1 MNDPLRSVFDFVT
14 EHNLVT
20 LLLLLVLSGGVVAGA
35 SQLQLTSEA
44 DATGAAGDTEVA
56 ETLTYIQD
64 NYGPGGGQNG
74 TDTEPAAV
82 YVHAEDNALSKA
94 ALLDSLRFQQAVREN
109 ESVAAALGDREVVGV
124 ANLVAVRAAGDPGA
138 GLEEQTAAL
147 EAASASEVERL
158 VEQTLTEGSPALELL
173 PEGYEPGTAS
183 AESHRMVF
191 RFAETGDRSAATAV
205 LYETA
210 DQRQSPEY
218 FTAGEHASAEANAQY
233 MGNTMGLV
241 VPVALLLILLVLAF
255 SYRDLV
261 DILVGFTGV
270 VLSVLWMFGILGWLG
285 IPAGMSLIIGPVLIV
300 GLSVDYGLHV
310 FMRYREERGQ
320 DESIHDPMARGLTS
334 LVAALGLV
342 TLTAVVG
349 FLSNTANELAVIRQ
363 LGVAIS
369 LGVVSTFVV
378 SVTLVPALK
387 VTVDGLLERVGLDRR
402 KAPLGKTGWLEGV
415 LRRGASLARRAAPV
429 VVVLALV
436 VGAAG
441 AVAWA
446 DLDRQSVQQ
455 GDGGVAEWKQDLPG
469 PLAWEVAEEAN
480 EQAYVADHYR
490 AADEDARSRSNVLV
504 EGAVTDPAALEA
516 VQAVHETASETAV
529 VYQQSGSG
537 ATPVTSPL
545 TVMAAVAEEDP
556 AFAET
561 LAAADTDD
569 DGVPDRNLE
578 GVYDA
583 LYAAAPDRASQ
594 VIDQA
599 GTAGDGDAAGA
610 EYRSLRVVVPVQP
623 DATITVQADGMHS
636 LAAAADGYDG
646 VSATAAGSATLQEA
660 GLSQTADSILMTLV
674 LALGAVG
681 VLLTLVY
688 RLVAGSASLGA
699 VTAVPVTLVTA
710 LVVGGMWLFEVPL
723 TLLTALLLSLVIG
736 VGIDYN
742 IHVSDRFVH
751 ERERGRS
758 VHDALVEATTGTGGA
773 LLGSTLTSAGAF
785 SALLLHPHPQFQSFG
800 TLVVLA
806 MVTSFVVAVFV
817 LPSML
822 ALWTR
827 YGPASVDADA
837 ATDGVAIADD

>member
-1 MNDPLRSVFDFVT
+1 MNDPLRSVFGAVT

-64 NYGPGGGQNG
+64 NYGPGGGQTG

-82 YVHAEDNALSKA
+82 YVRAEDNALSKA

-158 VEQTLTEGSPALELL
+158 IEQTLTEGSPALELL
-173 PEGYEPGTAS
+173 PENYEPGTAS
-183 AESHRMVF
+183 AGSHRMVF
-191 RFAETGDRSAATAV
+191 RFAGTGDRSPATAA
-205 LYETA
+205 LHEIA
-210 DQRQSPEY
+210 DQRQNPEY
-218 FTAGEHASAEANAQY
+218 FSAGEHASAAANAQY

-310 FMRYREERGQ
+310 FMRYREERGRK
-320 DESIHDPMARGLTS
+320 ESIRDPMARGLTS

-387 VTVDGLLERVGLDRR
+387 VTVDSLLERLGLDRR
-402 KAPLGKTGWLEGV
+402 KAPLGKTGRLEGV
-415 LRRGASLARRAAPV
+415 LRRGAGLARRAAPV

-455 GDGGVAEWKQDLPG
+455 SDGGVAEWKQDLPG

-516 VQAVHETASETAV
+516 VQAVHGAARDTEV
-529 VYQQSGSG
+529 VYRQSGNG

-561 LAAADTDD
+561 FAAADTDD

-594 VIDQA
+594 VVDRA
-599 GTAGDGDAAGA
+599 GETSTAGG

-623 DATITVQADGMHS
+623 DATITAQADGMHS
-636 LAAAADGYDG
+636 LAAVADGHAG

-822 ALWTR
+822 ALWAR

-837 ATDGVAIADD
+837 AADGVAIADD

>member
-1 MNDPLRSVFDFVT
+1 MNDPLRSVFDIVT
-14 EHNLVT
+14 RHNVVT

-35 SQLQLTSEA
+35 TQLQLTSEA
-44 DATGAAGDTEVA
+44 DTSGAAADTEVA
-56 ETLTYIQD
+56 QKLSYIQD
-64 NYGPGGGQNG
+64 NYGPDGESNG
-74 TDTEPAAV
+74 TDTRPAAV
-82 YVHAEDNALSKA
+82 YVRAEDNALSKS

-109 ESVAAALGDREVVGV
+109 ESVATALGDRDVVGV

-138 GLEEQTAAL
+138 GLEAQTAAL
-147 EAASASEVERL
+147 ERASETEVKRL
-158 VEQTLTEGSPALELL
+158 LEQTLTEGSPALDLL
-173 PEGYEPGTAS
+173 PEDYEPGTAT

-191 RFAETGDRSAATAV
+191 PVADDGDRSAATVA

-210 DQRQSPEY
+210 DERQSPEY
-218 FTAGEHASAEANAQY
+218 FTAGEHASAAATAQY
-233 MGNTMGLV
+233 MGNTMTLI
-241 VPVALLLILLVLAF
+241 VPLALLLILLVLAV

-270 VLSVLWMFGILGWLG
+270 VLSVLWMFGILGWLQ

-310 FMRYREERGQ
+310 FMRYREERG
-320 DESIHDPMARGLTS
+320 ETEGIREPMGRGLTS
-334 LVAALGLV
+334 LAAALGLV
-342 TLTAVVG
+342 TLTAMVG
-349 FLSNTANELAVIRQ
+349 FLSNTANELTVIRQ

-387 VTVDGLLERVGLDRR
+387 VTVDSLLEWVGLDRQ
-402 KAPLGKTGWLEGV
+402 KAPLGKTGWLEPL
-415 LRRGASLARRAAPV
+415 LRSGATLAKRGAPV
-429 VVVLALV
+429 VVMLVLV

-446 DLDRQSVQQ
+446 DLDRQAVQQ
-455 GDGGVAEWKQDLPG
+455 GDGDIAEWKQDLPG
-469 PLAWEVAEEAN
+469 PLAWDVAEESR
-480 EQAYVADHYR
+480 ERGYVTDHYR
-490 AADEDARSRSNVLV
+490 AADEDARSQSNVLL
-504 EGAVTDPAALEA
+504 EGSVTDPAALEA
-516 VQAVHETASETAV
+516 VQAVHDVAGETAI
-529 VYQQSGSG
+529 VYQQPGSG
-537 ATPVTSPL
+537 AAPVTSPL
-545 TVMAAVAEEDP
+545 TVMATVAEEDP

-561 LAAADTDD
+561 LAAADTDG
-569 DGVPDRNLE
+569 DGVPEQNIE

-583 LYAAAPDRASQ
+583 LYATAPDRASQ
-594 VIDQA
+594 VIDRA
-599 GTAGDGDAAGA
+599 SSAGDAEPTGS

-623 DATITVQADGMHS
+623 DATISAQADGMHD
-636 LAAAADGYDG
+636 LAAPAGGHAG
-646 VSATAAGSATLQEA
+646 VSATAAGNAALQEA
-660 GLSQTADSILMTLV
+660 GLSQTADSILYTLV

-688 RLVAGSASLGA
+688 RLVAGSATLGA

-710 LVVGGMWLFEVPL
+710 LVVGGMWLFAVPL

-751 ERERGRS
+751 ERERGLS
-758 VHDALVEATTGTGGA
+758 VHEALVEATTGTGGA

-822 ALWTR
+822 TLWVR
-827 YGPASVDADA
+827 HGPAAAESEGPIDRSVP
-837 ATDGVAIADD
+837 ADD

>member
-1 MNDPLRSVFDFVT
+1 
-14 EHNLVT
+14 
-20 LLLLLVLSGGVVAGA
+20 
-35 SQLQLTSEA
+35 
-44 DATGAAGDTEVA
+44 
-56 ETLTYIQD
+56 
-64 NYGPGGGQNG
+64 
-74 TDTEPAAV
+74 
-82 YVHAEDNALSKA
+82 
-94 ALLDSLRFQQAVREN
+94 
-109 ESVAAALGDREVVGV
+109 
-124 ANLVAVRAAGDPGA
+124 
-138 GLEEQTAAL
+138 
-147 EAASASEVERL
+147 
-158 VEQTLTEGSPALELL
+158 
-173 PEGYEPGTAS
+173 
-183 AESHRMVF
+183 
-191 RFAETGDRSAATAV
+191 
-205 LYETA
+205 
-210 DQRQSPEY
+210 
-218 FTAGEHASAEANAQY
+218 
-233 MGNTMGLV
+233 
-241 VPVALLLILLVLAF
+241 
-255 SYRDLV
+255 
-261 DILVGFTGV
+261 
-270 VLSVLWMFGILGWLG
+270 
-285 IPAGMSLIIGPVLIV
+285 
-300 GLSVDYGLHV
+300 
-310 FMRYREERGQ
+310 
-320 DESIHDPMARGLTS
+320 
-334 LVAALGLV
+334 
-342 TLTAVVG
+342 VVG

-387 VTVDGLLERVGLDRR
+387 ITVDGLLERVGLDRR

-415 LRRGASLARRAAPV
+415 LRRGAGLARRAAPV

-529 VYQQSGSG
+529 VYQQSGSD

-594 VIDQA
+594 VVDRA
-599 GTAGDGDAAGA
+599 GETSTAGG

-636 LAAAADGYDG
+636 LAAAADGHDG

-822 ALWTR
+822 ALWAR

-837 ATDGVAIADD
+837 AADGVAVADD

>member
-82 YVHAEDNALSKA
+82 YVRAEDNALSKA

-191 RFAETGDRSAATAV
+191 RFAETGDRSAATAA

-233 MGNTMGLV
+233 MGNTMDLV

-320 DESIHDPMARGLTS
+320 DESIRDPMARGLTS

-415 LRRGASLARRAAPV
+415 LRRGAGLARRAAPV

-529 VYQQSGSG
+529 VYQQSGSD

-594 VIDQA
+594 VVDRA
-599 GTAGDGDAAGA
+599 GETSTAGG

-636 LAAAADGYDG
+636 LAAAADGHDG

-822 ALWTR
+822 ALWAR

-837 ATDGVAIADD
+837 AADGVAVADD

>member
-1 MNDPLRSVFDFVT
+1 MSDPLRSVFDVVT

-56 ETLTYIQD
+56 ETLASIQD
-64 NYGPGGGQNG
+64 NYGSGAEANG

-82 YVHAEDNALSKA
+82 YVRAEDNALSKA

-109 ESVAAALGDREVVGV
+109 ESVAAALEDRDVVGV
-124 ANLVAVRAAGDPGA
+124 ANLVAIRAAGDPGA

-158 VEQTLTEGSPALELL
+158 VEGTLTEGSPALELL
-173 PEGYEPGTAS
+173 PEDYEPGTAS

-191 RFAETGDRSAATAV
+191 RFAETGDRSAATAA

-218 FTAGEHASAEANAQY
+218 FTAGDHASAAANAQY

-241 VPVALLLILLVLAF
+241 VPVALLLIFLVLAF

-310 FMRYREERGQ
+310 FMRYREERGR
-320 DESIHDPMARGLTS
+320 DGEIREPMARGLTS

-387 VTVDGLLERVGLDRR
+387 VTVDSLLERVGLDRR
-402 KAPLGKTGWLEGV
+402 KAPLGKTGRLEGV
-415 LRRGASLARRAAPV
+415 LRRGADLARRAAPV

-455 GDGGVAEWKQDLPG
+455 GGGDVAEWKQELPG
-469 PLAWEVAEEAN
+469 PLGWEVAEEAT

-504 EGAVTDPAALEA
+504 EGSVTDPAALEA
-516 VQAVHETASETAV
+516 VQAVHETACETAV

-537 ATPVTSPL
+537 APPVTSPL
-545 TVMAAVAEEDP
+545 TVMATVAEENP

-594 VIDQA
+594 VVDRA
-599 GTAGDGDAAGA
+599 GDTSTAGG

-623 DATITVQADGMHS
+623 DATITAQADGMHG
-636 LAAAADGYDG
+636 LAAAADSHAG

-681 VLLTLVY
+681 VLLTVVY

-723 TLLTALLLSLVIG
+723 TLLTALLFSLVIG

-742 IHVSDRFVH
+742 IHVSDRFIH
-751 ERERGRS
+751 ERERGLS

-822 ALWTR
+822 TLWAR
-827 YGPASVDADA
+827 YGPASV
-837 ATDGVAIADD
+837 GVETPVDRSVAADD

>member
-74 TDTEPAAV
+74 TDTESAAV
-82 YVHAEDNALSKA
+82 YVRAEDNALSKA

-310 FMRYREERGQ
+310 FMRYREERSQ

-480 EQAYVADHYR
+480 ERAYVADHYR

-594 VIDQA
+594 VIDRA

-636 LAAAADGYDG
+636 LAAAADGHDG

-822 ALWTR
+822 ALWAR

>member
-1 MNDPLRSVFDFVT
+1 MNGPLRGVFDAVT

-20 LLLLLVLSGGVVAGA
+20 LLLLLVLSGGVVAGV
-35 SQLQLTSEA
+35 SHLQLASDA

-56 ETLTYIQD
+56 RALTDIQN
-64 NYGPGGGQNG
+64 NYGGESNG
-74 TDTEPAAV
+74 TDTAPAAV
-82 YVHAEDNALSKA
+82 YVRAEDNALSKA

-109 ESVAAALGDREVVGV
+109 ESVAAGLGDREVLGV
-124 ANLVAVRAAGDPGA
+124 ANLVATRAAGDPGA
-138 GLEEQTAAL
+138 TLEAQVDAL
-147 EAASASEVERL
+147 EATSAAELDRILER
-158 VEQTLTEGSPALELL
+158 TLTEGSPALQLL
-173 PEGYEPGTAS
+173 PEGYEPGTAT
-183 AESHRMVF
+183 AESHRMVLPL
-191 RFAETGDRSAATAV
+191 TDGDQRSAATAA
-205 LYETA
+205 LYEAA
-210 DQRQSPEY
+210 DQRQGPAY
-218 FTAGEHASAEANAQY
+218 FTAGEHASAAANAEY
-233 MGNTMGLV
+233 LWNTMTLV
-241 VPVALLLILLVLAF
+241 VPIALLVIFLVLAF

-285 IPAGMSLIIGPVLIV
+285 IPAGMSIVIGPVLIV

-310 FMRYREERGQ
+310 FMRYREERG
-320 DESIHDPMARGLTS
+320 DAEGVREPMARGLSS

-349 FLSNTANELAVIRQ
+349 FLSNAANELAVIRQ
-363 LGVAIS
+363 LGLAIS

-387 VTVDGLLERVGLDRR
+387 ITVDRLLERAGLDRR
-402 KAPLGKTGWLEGV
+402 TAPLGKTGRLEG
-415 LRRGASLARRAAPV
+415 LLQSGATLAKRAAPV
-429 VVVLALV
+429 VVVLVLV

-441 AVAWA
+441 AVAWV

-455 GDGGVAEWKQDLPG
+455 GDGDVAEWKQDLPG
-469 PLAWEVAEEAN
+469 PLAWETAEESR

-490 AADEDARSRSNVLV
+490 AADEDARSRSNVLL

-516 VQAVHETASETAV
+516 VQAVHEAARDTDV
-529 VYQQSGSG
+529 VDRAGGS
-537 ATPVTSPL
+537 TPVTSPL
-545 TVMAAVAEEDP
+545 TVLAAVAEEDP
-556 AFAET
+556 AVAET
-561 LAAADTDD
+561 LAAADTDG
-569 DGVPDRNLE
+569 DGLPDRNVE
-578 GVYDA
+578 AVYDA

-594 VIDQA
+594 VIDRA
-599 GTAGDGDAAGA
+599 GTTGDGTAAGD
-610 EYRSLRVVVPVQP
+610 EYRSLRVVVPVEP
-623 DATITVQADGMHS
+623 DATIAAQADGMRG
-636 LAAAADGYDG
+636 LAAAADTHDG
-646 VSATAAGSATLQEA
+646 VSATAAGSATLQEV
-660 GLSQTADSILMTLV
+660 GLSQTADSILLTLV

-710 LVVGGMWLFEVPL
+710 LVVGGMWLFGVPL

-742 IHVSDRFVH
+742 IHVSDRFLQ

-758 VHDALVEATTGTGGA
+758 VHEALVEATTGTGGA

-785 SALLLHPHPQFQSFG
+785 SAMLLHPHPQFQSFG

-806 MVTSFVVAVFV
+806 MVISFVVAVFV

-822 ALWTR
+822 ALWAR
-827 YGPASVDADA
+827 HGPATAGGDPA
-837 ATDGVAIADD
+837 ADGVAAADD

>member
-1 MNDPLRSVFDFVT
+1 MNDPLRSVFGAVT

-64 NYGPGGGQNG
+64 NYGPGGGQTG

-82 YVHAEDNALSKA
+82 YVRAEDNALSKA

-158 VEQTLTEGSPALELL
+158 IEQTLTEGSPALELL
-173 PEGYEPGTAS
+173 PENYEPGTAS
-183 AESHRMVF
+183 AGSHRMVF
-191 RFAETGDRSAATAV
+191 RFAGTGDRSAATAV
-205 LYETA
+205 LHEIA
-210 DQRQSPEY
+210 DQRQNPEY
-218 FTAGEHASAEANAQY
+218 FSAGEHASAAANAQY

-310 FMRYREERGQ
+310 FMRYREERGRK
-320 DESIHDPMARGLTS
+320 ESIRDPMARGLTS

-387 VTVDGLLERVGLDRR
+387 VTVDSLLERLGLDRR
-402 KAPLGKTGWLEGV
+402 KAPLGKTGRLEGV
-415 LRRGASLARRAAPV
+415 LRRGAGLARRAAPV

-455 GDGGVAEWKQDLPG
+455 SDGRVAEWKQDLPG

-516 VQAVHETASETAV
+516 VQAVHGAARDTEV
-529 VYQQSGSG
+529 VYRQSGNG

-561 LAAADTDD
+561 FAAADTDD

-594 VIDQA
+594 VVDRA
-599 GTAGDGDAAGA
+599 GETSTAGG

-623 DATITVQADGMHS
+623 DATITAQADGMHS
-636 LAAAADGYDG
+636 LAAVADGHAG

-822 ALWTR
+822 ALWAR

-837 ATDGVAIADD
+837 AADGVAIADD

>member
-64 NYGPGGGQNG
+64 NYGPGGEQNG

-82 YVHAEDNALSKA
+82 YVRAEDNALSKA

-147 EAASASEVERL
+147 EAASASEVEHL

-191 RFAETGDRSAATAV
+191 RFAEGGQRSAATAA

-210 DQRQSPEY
+210 EQRQSPEY
-218 FTAGEHASAEANAQY
+218 FTAGEHASAAANAQY

-320 DESIHDPMARGLTS
+320 DESIRDPMARGLTS

-342 TLTAVVG
+342 TLTAMVG

-415 LRRGASLARRAAPV
+415 LRRGAGLARRAAPV

-455 GDGGVAEWKQDLPG
+455 DEGGVAEWKQDLPG

-480 EQAYVADHYR
+480 EQAYVAGHYR
-490 AADEDARSRSNVLV
+490 AADEDARSRSNVLL

-516 VQAVHETASETAV
+516 VQAVHETAGDTAV
-529 VYQQSGSG
+529 VYQQSGSD
-537 ATPVTSPL
+537 AAPVTSPV
-545 TVMAAVAEEDP
+545 TVMAAVAEDDP

-594 VIDQA
+594 VIDRA
-599 GTAGDGDAAGA
+599 NIPGDGDTAGS
-610 EYRSLRVVVPVQP
+610 EYRSLRVVVPVQS
-623 DATITVQADGMHS
+623 DATITTQADGMHS
-636 LAAAADGYDG
+636 LAGAADGHDG
-646 VSATAAGSATLQEA
+646 VSATAAGSATLREA
-660 GLSQTADSILMTLV
+660 GLSRTADSILLTLV

-806 MVTSFVVAVFV
+806 MVTSFIVAVFV

-822 ALWTR
+822 ALWAR
-827 YGPASVDADA
+827 YGPAAVGADTA
-837 ATDGVAIADD
+837 ADGVTVADD